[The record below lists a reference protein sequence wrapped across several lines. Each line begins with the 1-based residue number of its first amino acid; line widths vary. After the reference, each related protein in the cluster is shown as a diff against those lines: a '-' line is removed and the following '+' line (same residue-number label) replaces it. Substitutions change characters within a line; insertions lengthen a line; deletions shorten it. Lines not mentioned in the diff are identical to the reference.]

1 MIPRPRGE
9 EYLPYQTAGIEFA
22 RGRKAALIGDEMGLG
37 KTIQAIG
44 WMNCHPE
51 IETALVVCPATLK
64 TNWARELD
72 AWLVSPCVD
81 VTITNYDQLHKLDMA
96 KEYDVCILDE
106 GHYIKNRKA
115 KRSRLCRGIR
125 ARKRIVLTGTPI
137 LNKPVELWHLL
148 HWLDPGAW
156 PASSF
161 MKYAVRYCGA
171 HQRRV
176 NRAGRLAWFMDGATN
191 LDELR
196 ALLAGV
202 MIRRL
207 KSEVLKELPDK
218 RRQIIEI
225 PVNGLAGELIT
236 KLREAT
242 NRIRG
247 IEETYAAEVQ
257 RMEGALSVAW
267 KDMAELRHELGLAKL
282 PAAIELIHD
291 AVESSGKVVVFAHH
305 RDVIEGLSNALV
317 DHKPAVIHGGTPLS
331 ARQKMVDA
339 FQQDPGTKVFIGQ
352 TMAAGVGITLT
363 AASHVIFVELDWTP
377 GVMSQAEDRCHRI
390 GQKNSVLVQHLAFEN
405 SLDVNIAKALIRK
418 QSIITKAL
426 DAGKEVA

>member
-1 MIPRPRGE
+1 MTPRPKGK
-9 EYLPYQTAGIEFA
+9 EYLPYQVAGIQFA
-22 RGRKAALIGDEMGLG
+22 RGKSACLIGDEMGLG

-44 WMNCHPE
+44 WLNCRPE
-51 IETALVVCPATLK
+51 IETALIVCPATLK

-72 AWLVSPCVD
+72 AWLISPCVD
-81 VTITNYDQLHKLDMA
+81 VTIINYDQLHKLDMSRI
-96 KEYDVCILDE
+96 YDVAILDE
-106 GHYIKNRKA
+106 GHYIKNHKA
-115 KRSRLCRGIR
+115 KRSRLCRAIQ
-125 ARKRIVLTGTPI
+125 ARNRIILTGTPI
-137 LNKPVELWHLL
+137 LNKPIELWHLL
-148 HWLDPGAW
+148 HWLRPEVW
-156 PASSF
+156 PMSSF
-161 MKYAVRYCGA
+161 MKYALRYCGA

-176 NRAGRLAWFMDGATN
+176 NRSGRFVWFMDGATN

-196 ALLAGV
+196 AMLSGL

-225 PVNGLAGELIT
+225 PVNGMAGGLLDE
-236 KLREAT
+236 LREAT

-317 DHKPAVIHGGTPLS
+317 DYKPAVIHGGTPVC

-339 FQQDPGTKVFIGQ
+339 FQNDHETKVFIGQ